1 MLPSSRNFRQK
12 SRWITGND
20 AVKHFIKH
28 LGTVMKH
35 SPARS
40 PDVTIWSDSTSKRG
54 HEDVT
59 REEKN
64 APNQAGL
71 QQRQATGAR
80 QPIPGDRPGRDRRRP
95 SSHSEEEEAGAEDHI
110 AARCLM

>member
-1 MLPSSRNFRQK
+1 VLPSSRNFRQK

-40 PDVTIWSDSTSKRG
+40 ADVTIWSDSTSKRG

-64 APNQAGL
+64 ASSQAGL

-80 QPIPGDRPGRDRRRP
+80 QSIPGDRPGRDRRRP
-95 SSHSEEEEAGAEDHI
+95 SPHSEEEEAGAEDHI